1 MRIAGELIMSKNQVQ
16 TKRGAAFRPRM
27 VALAVLAAMPLL
39 QASVTHAAPFD
50 ISNVP
55 LYLGGTLDPNLMYI
69 HDDSGSMYWSFLPDN
84 ASSNSIRA
92 TSNASNLQ
100 YYDPTATY
108 LAPVDHNGDSLG
120 DASFTSAWFNGYDLA
135 NRGSYRVNLSTSFR
149 ATWGYSGSW
158 IGSSQAAYYHQF
170 SPPRPGCAAPGN
182 ITDTDCYVK
191 VVVPVAQRQNFAN
204 WYSYYRTRV
213 YAAKAGISRAFAT
226 LGEGIRVGYGRI
238 NDGTSNTHDGKS
250 VPVIQRG
257 VRAFSGTAREQF
269 FDWLFAAPADG
280 GTPLRRSLDAAGK
293 YFDNDNA
300 VGPWSTTPG
309 VSGGEHLSCRKSFT
323 ILMTDG
329 YWNGSAS
336 GPALSNNDGTSGPS
350 QSGPNGASFTYSAVS
365 PFTDTY
371 SNTLSDVAMYYWK
384 NDLSSLDNRVP
395 KTTLDP
401 AFWQHMTTYTI
412 GFGLSGTIDP
422 DAAFDAITTGAS
434 ISWINP
440 VGTPDGHPAKIDD
453 LLHAAVNSRGGYFSA
468 KNPTEFSDALA
479 KTLAAINSAVS
490 TASAAVANSTR
501 LDGNTM
507 VYQAKYNSGD
517 WTGEFLG
524 FKLNPTTGALI
535 TPEAWDAADKI
546 PAHGAR
552 NIFTWRTD
560 TGSGADFEWADLSAA
575 QKAELGNSSAL
586 LDYLRGDKTNEGTG
600 ATEYRIRNSK
610 LGDVVNSTAAF
621 VGTQDFG
628 YGNATGLSAAEQS
641 SYKTRRA
648 SGGYKG
654 RAQTL
659 YFGANDGMLHAIDA
673 TSGDERFAY
682 VPNALFAGGNL
693 AALADK
699 DYTHRYYVDGS
710 PKTADAPIRG
720 NWRTVLV
727 GSTGA
732 GGRAYF
738 AMDVEDAT
746 AFDKS
751 KVLWEFTD
759 PDLGV
764 ALGQASIVRTES
776 GDWVALFG
784 NGYNSDNHTA
794 RLFVLNLETG
804 AVLAELDTA
813 VGTAANPNGLS
824 TPMAVDSDLN
834 GNADLVYAGDMYGN
848 LWKFD
853 LSGGTSGSWKIAYG
867 GKPLFEAKDSAN
879 KAQPITAKPQAGR
892 FAARGKPE
900 IMVYFGTGKF
910 FEVGDQ
916 GAVSDPQTI
925 YGVVD
930 ECGTSSGGSCA
941 SPTPLQRGS
950 LLEQSIYHEVVDAS
964 FTDGSNTYEHDIRL
978 ITDDPLAPSD
988 KGFFIDLVSPLNGL
1002 EGERLV
1008 NQPVLSED
1016 RVQFITMTPDP
1027 DPCSAGGWSWFLEL
1041 DPVTGGQTK
1050 FSPFDLNKDDEFTD
1064 QEFYNGPNG
1073 AVPVNGR
1080 RHAGGIVTGPPAKVG
1095 GPEGCVEVLPG
1106 DGNPMVQGNAC
1117 PGSGRRSWRQIR

>member
-1 MRIAGELIMSKNQVQ
+1 MSKNQVR
-16 TKRGAAFRPRM
+16 TKRRAAFRPRM
-27 VALAVLAAMPLL
+27 VAAAVLAAMPLL
-39 QASVTHAAPFD
+39 QASITHAAPFD

-69 HDDSGSMYWSFLPDN
+69 HDDSGSMYWSFLPDS
-84 ASSNSIRA
+84 ASSNSILA
-92 TSNASNLQ
+92 TTNSANLQ
-100 YYDPTATY
+100 YFDPTATY

-120 DASFTSAWFNGYDLA
+120 DASFTSAWFDGYDLA
-135 NRGSYRVNLSTSFR
+135 NRNSDRVNLSTSFR

-158 IGSSQAAYYHQF
+158 IGSAQAAYYHQY
-170 SPPRPGCAAPGN
+170 SPPRTNCTTVAQMVTTN
-182 ITDTDCYVK
+182 TNCYVK

-238 NDGTSNTHDGKS
+238 NDGSSNTHDGKS

-257 VRAFSGTAREQF
+257 VRAFSGASRKQF
-269 FDWLFAAPADG
+269 FDWLFDAPASG

-293 YFDNDNA
+293 YFDNDSA

-336 GPALSNNDGTSGPS
+336 GAALNNNDGSSGPG
-350 QSGPNGASFTYSAVS
+350 QSGPNGASYNYSAVS
-365 PFTDTY
+365 PFTDSY
-371 SNTLSDVAMYYWK
+371 SGTLADVAMYYWK
-384 NDLSSLDNRVP
+384 NDLSSMANRVP
-395 KTTLDP
+395 VTTLDP

-412 GFGLSGTIDP
+412 GFGLNGTVDP
-422 DAAFDAITTGAS
+422 DNAFDAIKTGAS
-434 ISWINP
+434 ISWLNP
-440 VGTPDGHPAKIDD
+440 ASYPDGHPSKIDD
-453 LLHAAVNSRGGYFSA
+453 LLHSAVNSRGGYFSA
-468 KNPTEFSDALA
+468 NNPTEFSEALA
-479 KTLAAINSAVS
+479 KTLAAINAAVS

-524 FKLNPTTGALI
+524 FKLDSITGQLI
-535 TPEAWDAADKI
+535 TPEAWNAANKI
-546 PAHGAR
+546 PAHGSR
-552 NIFTWRTD
+552 SIFTWRTD
-560 TGSGADFEWADLSAA
+560 SNSGADFEWSDLSTA
-575 QKAELGNSSAL
+575 QKAELGNSPAL

-600 ATEYRIRNSK
+600 ATQYRIRNSK
-610 LGDVVNSTAAF
+610 LGDIVNSTAAF

-628 YGNATGLSAAEQS
+628 YGTATGLSATEQS
-641 SYKTRRA
+641 SYKARRA
-648 SGGYKG
+648 SGGFKN

-659 YFGANDGMLHAIDA
+659 YVGANDGMLHAFDA
-673 TSGDERFAY
+673 LSGVERFAY
-682 VPNALFAGGNL
+682 VPNALLTGGNL
-693 AALADK
+693 AELADK

-710 PKTADAPIRG
+710 PKTADARLNG
-720 NWRTVLV
+720 AWRTVLV

-746 AFDKS
+746 SFDKS
-751 KVLWEFTD
+751 KVLWEFTE

-776 GDWVALFG
+776 GNWVALFG

-794 RLFVLNLETG
+794 RLFILDLATG
-804 AVLAELDTA
+804 AKLAELDTA

-853 LSGGTSGSWKIAYG
+853 LSGGTSGSWKIAHG
-867 GKPLFEAKDSAN
+867 NKPLFIAKDSAN

-900 IMVYFGTGKF
+900 IMVYLGTGKF

-916 GAVSDPQTI
+916 GAVSDAQTI

-930 ECGTSSGGSCA
+930 ECGTRSSGTCA

-950 LLEQSIYHEVVDAS
+950 LLEQSIYLEVINAS
-964 FTDGSNTYEHDIRL
+964 FTSGSNAYKHDIRL
-978 ITDDPLAPSD
+978 ITDDQLAPSD
-988 KGFFIDLVSPLNGL
+988 MGFFIDLISPLNGL
-1002 EGERLV
+1002 EGERV
-1008 NQPVLSED
+1008 VTQPVLSED
-1016 RVQFITMTPDP
+1016 RIQFITMTPDP

-1041 DPVTGGQTK
+1041 DPISGGQTK
-1050 FSPFDLNKDDEFTD
+1050 FSPFDLNKDGEFSDE
-1064 QEFYNGPNG
+1064 EFYNGPNG

-1080 RHAGGIVTGPPAKVG
+1080 RHAGGIVNGPPAKV
-1095 GPEGCVEVLPG
+1095 EGDQCTEITTDSSG
-1106 DGNPMVQGNAC
+1106 SASGTAC
-1117 PGSGRRSWRQIR
+1117 SSAGSGRRSWRQIR